1 MAERSFARDESPPP
15 AAALGDQPVR
25 RRLRRVVERQLA
37 DLGSDDLVL
46 VGVSGGADSLALARL
61 VADIS
66 ADRGLIRAGAIV
78 VDHQLQGG
86 SAEVAAAAVRTCLSF
101 GLAPVVSHAV
111 EVDRSSAAGGLEAG
125 ARTARRRAMIS
136 TAHQL
141 GAKAILLAHTIDDQ
155 AETVL
160 LGLARGSGSRSL
172 AAMSEHDGLWRRPL
186 LGATRSD
193 TVDICAQAGLTPYDD
208 PHNQDPAFTRVKVR
222 TRVLPTLEQE
232 LGPGIREA
240 LARTASML
248 QQDNAALDQW
258 AQLQAESRLE
268 LTEEGRVQLALTTAE
283 SGKLATIPQAVRMRL
298 YRLALLAVGV
308 TPGSI
313 TFAHL
318 TTVDR
323 FVADWRGQG
332 PTRVPGDHEVARI
345 SDSLV
350 FYRAQPLGR

>member
-1 MAERSFARDESPPP
+1 
-15 AAALGDQPVR
+15 
-25 RRLRRVVERQLA
+25 
-37 DLGSDDLVL
+37 
-46 VGVSGGADSLALARL
+46 
-61 VADIS
+61 
-66 ADRGLIRAGAIV
+66 
-78 VDHQLQGG
+78 
-86 SAEVAAAAVRTCLSF
+86 
-101 GLAPVVSHAV
+101 
-111 EVDRSSAAGGLEAG
+111 
-125 ARTARRRAMIS
+125 MIS

-141 GAKAILLAHTIDDQ
+141 GAKAILLAHTMDDQ

-172 AAMSEHDGLWRRPL
+172 AAMSERDGLWRRPL
-186 LGATRSD
+186 LVATRSE
-193 TVDICAQAGLTPYDD
+193 TVDICAQAGLIPYAD
-208 PHNQDPAFTRVKVR
+208 PHNEDVAFTRVKVR

-258 AQLQAESRLE
+258 AQLQAQGRLE
-268 LTEEGRVQLALTTAE
+268 LTEEGRVELALTSAD
-283 SGKLATIPQAVRMRL
+283 SGKLATVPAAVRMRL

-323 FVADWRGQG
+323 FVVDWRGQG
-332 PTRVPGDHEVARI
+332 PSRVPGDHEVARI
-345 SDSLV
+345 SDTLV
-350 FYRAQPLGR
+350 FYRARPLGKQQRKEGFGA